1 MSQSEGGGGASQ
13 GGSGSGGS
21 GGTSPSSGG
30 TGVAGGVGA
39 GTGPVT
45 PLTDPTPT
53 STLPMTGLGV
63 VPLAILG
70 ALLLAIGLVMRL
82 PAVRERFRVF

>member
-1 MSQSEGGGGASQ
+1 
-13 GGSGSGGS
+13 
-21 GGTSPSSGG
+21 
-30 TGVAGGVGA
+30 VAGGVGA

-45 PLTDPTPT
+45 PLANSAAT
-53 STLPMTGLGV
+53 STLPMTGLGI

-70 ALLLAIGLVMRL
+70 ALLLALGLAMRL